1 MTKKKILM
9 FAMCLPAMFARAESA
24 NDSID
29 NQVLYTYEQQIMPLE
44 PTYLEDVTEAANWD
58 RNWFIDL
65 KGGASAFLGN
75 PLGCSDLFGRTQ
87 PVLQVGIGK
96 WFTPAIGGRIV
107 YQGMKFKD
115 SNILKQR
122 YNNVHADFLYNVTNR
137 FNRDEYGLSKW
148 DLIPYVGAGIIH
160 HDESGR
166 KPFALHYGIMA
177 RCKLCSRFHIAA
189 ELGGLTTFRDFDGVG
204 DGTKL
209 GDNMLNLSVGIT
221 YTFGKAGWKKVVDA
235 KPYMQ
240 QNQWLMEYVNSLK
253 EQNHI
258 LAKKNQED
266 RIALDEYRKIL
277 EIEGLLNQYRD
288 QLPEANKPKPLY
300 PRNDYSGLNSL
311 RARLAN
317 RGWDGNSKLPI
328 KCDTVDMKGKVLVP
342 VNGSMESSNRSM
354 NNPEGYNSWDEYLQ
368 AIKDGKIGIGAP
380 VYFFFKLGTHQ
391 LTDVS
396 QMVNL
401 DEIARIAK
409 QYNLKVR
416 ISGAADS
423 ATGTKYIND
432 RLSKERADFLQKQMK
447 DRGVLEGNI
456 STVSEG
462 GINQFSPVQANRN
475 SCVVLGL

>member
-1 MTKKKILM
+1 M
-9 FAMCLPAMFARAESA
+9 FAMCLPAVFARAAST
-24 NDSID
+24 NDSIQF
-29 NQVLYTYEQQIMPLE
+29 NETFSVEQQIMPLE

-87 PVLQVGIGK
+87 PVLQVGVGK

-115 SNILKQR
+115 SNILKQS

-137 FNRDEYGLSKW
+137 FNRDEFGLSKW

-166 KPFALHYGIMA
+166 KPFALHYGIMT
-177 RCKLCSRFHIAA
+177 RYKLCRRFHVAA
-189 ELGGLTTFRDFDGVG
+189 ELGGLTTFRNFDGVG

-221 YTFGKAGWKKVVDA
+221 YTLGKAGWKKVVDA

-240 QNQWLMEYVNSLK
+240 QNQWLMDYVNSLR
-253 EQNHI
+253 EQNHL

-266 RIALDEYRKIL
+266 RIALAEYRKIL

-288 QLPEANKPKPLY
+288 RLPEANKPKSLY
-300 PRNDYSGLNSL
+300 PKNDYSGLNSL

-317 RGWDGNSKLPI
+317 QSWDGNSKLPI
-328 KCDTVDMKGKVLVP
+328 KCDTVDMKGKILTDL
-342 VNGSMESSNRSM
+342 NGPQYKGTASENSPN
-354 NNPEGYNSWDEYLQ
+354 GYNSWEDYLA
-368 AIKDGKIGIGAP
+368 AIKDGKVGIGAP

-391 LTDVS
+391 LTDIS

-409 QYNLKVR
+409 DYNLKVK

-423 ATGTKYIND
+423 ATGTETINE
-432 RLSKERADFLQKQMK
+432 RLSMERADFLLDQMK
-447 DRGVLEGNI
+447 KRGVPETNI
-456 STVSEG
+456 TKVSEG
-462 GINQFSPVQANRN
+462 GINLFSPVQANRN
-475 SCVVLGL
+475 SSVVLSL

>member
-9 FAMCLPAMFARAESA
+9 FAMCLPAMFARAELA
-24 NDSID
+24 NDTIQSKE
-29 NQVLYTYEQQIMPLE
+29 VFSVEQQIVPLE

-87 PVLQVGIGK
+87 PVLQVGVGK

-107 YQGMKFKD
+107 YQGMKFMD
-115 SNILKQR
+115 SNIAKQS
-122 YNNVHADFLYNVTNR
+122 YNNVHADFLYNITNR

-166 KPFALHYGIMA
+166 KPFAMHYGIMA
-177 RCKLCSRFHIAA
+177 RYKLCKRFHLAA
-189 ELGGLTTFRDFDGVG
+189 ELGGMTTFRDFDGVG
-204 DGTKL
+204 AGNKF
-209 GDNMLNLSVGIT
+209 GDNMLNLSVGVT
-221 YTFGKAGWKKVVDA
+221 YTLGKAGWKKVVDA

-240 QNQWLMEYVNSLK
+240 QNQWMMDYVNSLK
-253 EQNHI
+253 EQNHL

-266 RIALDEYRKIL
+266 RIALAEYRKIL

-288 QLPEANKPKPLY
+288 RLPEANKPKSLY

-328 KCDTVDMKGKVLVP
+328 KCDTVDMKGKILTGMDGMQP
-342 VNGSMESSNRSM
+342 NQNGAPNDI
-354 NNPEGYNSWDEYLQ
+354 GDYVSWEDYLA

-391 LTDVS
+391 LTDIS

-401 DEIARIAK
+401 DELARIAK
-409 QYNLKVR
+409 DYNLKVK

-423 ATGTKYIND
+423 ATGTVVINE
-432 RLSKERADFLQKQMK
+432 RLSMERADFLLDQMK
-447 DRGVLEGNI
+447 KRGVPEVNI
-456 STVSEG
+456 TKVSEG

-475 SCVVLGL
+475 SCVVLSL